1 MDNTTSVLHEV
12 KEFCNETSIHG
23 LGQIANDRAW
33 VIKRLLWF
41 GVVVACFTYAGYQ
54 LSFKIE
60 GIYVHCTIQRKILQ
74 HPDNVLLVKDLLK
87 IQTISNK
94 LYLHSMDRGTNNGNF
109 GIYFLFSW

>member
-33 VIKRLLWF
+33 VIKRLLWL

-60 GIYVHCTIQRKILQ
+60 GTIYVQSTYHEF
-74 HPDNVLLVKDLLK
+74 
-87 IQTISNK
+87 QTK
-94 LYLHSMDRGTNNGNF
+94 LTK
-109 GIYFLFSW
+109 

>member
-1 MDNTTSVLHEV
+1 MSLFKLPLKDCGNSYNNKLISLLCSSCKMDNTTSVLHEV

-60 GIYVHCTIQRKILQ
+60 ADSG
-74 HPDNVLLVKDLLK
+74 
-87 IQTISNK
+87 
-94 LYLHSMDRGTNNGNF
+94 F
-109 GIYFLFSW
+109 FLDS

>member
-1 MDNTTSVLHEV
+1 MNNTSSVLHEV

-23 LGQIANDRAW
+23 LGQIANDRNR

-60 GIYVHCTIQRKILQ
+60 GMYIVQFIVNL
-74 HPDNVLLVKDLLK
+74 NSVLLVKDLLK

-109 GIYFLFSW
+109 GIYFLFCY

>member
-33 VIKRLLWF
+33 VIKRLLWL

-54 LSFKIE
+54 LSFKME
-60 GIYVHCTIQRKILQ
+60 GTIYNLCIMNFKSIL
-74 HPDNVLLVKDLLK
+74 LSK
-87 IQTISNK
+87 
-94 LYLHSMDRGTNNGNF
+94 
-109 GIYFLFSW
+109 FLRESSR

>member
-33 VIKRLLWF
+33 VIKRLLWL
-41 GVVVACFTYAGYQ
+41 GVVVACFTYAGFQ

-60 GIYVHCTIQRKILQ
+60 GTIYNLCIMNFKSIL
-74 HPDNVLLVKDLLK
+74 LSK
-87 IQTISNK
+87 
-94 LYLHSMDRGTNNGNF
+94 
-109 GIYFLFSW
+109 FLRESSR